1 MQLLEN
7 SMEVPQKF
15 KHRVEPS
22 ILLLG
27 THPKELKIVT
37 QRFEQL
43 CSQSSTNHNSQLVE
57 ATQGSISG

>member
-15 KHRVEPS
+15 KHRVELS

-43 CSQSSTNHNSQLVE
+43 CSEQH
-57 ATQGSISG
+57 

>member
-7 SMEVPQKF
+7 SMEVPQIF

-37 QRFEQL
+37 QRSTKL
-43 CSQSSTNHNSQLVE
+43 CSEQH
-57 ATQGSISG
+57 